1 MSRILIIEDNDKNLK
16 LFRDALQGN
25 GYETLEA
32 KTAEAGIAL
41 ASSGNPDLVLMD
53 IRLPG
58 MDGIEAL
65 HVLRSDPKTAG
76 IPVIA
81 VTASVM
87 SGDLGRIKEAGFD
100 GFVAKP
106 IRYAS
111 FLGAVRSMIERRGT

>member
-16 LFRDALQGN
+16 LVRDALQGN
-25 GYETLEA
+25 GYETLAA
-32 KTAEAGIAL
+32 KTAEAGIEL
-41 ASSGNPDLVLMD
+41 ARSGSPDLVLMD

-65 HVLRSDPKTAG
+65 RVLRSDPKTAG

-111 FLGAVRSMIERRGT
+111 FLSAVRSLIERPGT